1 MAQDGRMRVPRLL
14 LAVALG
20 AVGALTGTLIG
31 TGPAAAAGTATLA
44 LRPDHGRP
52 TTPFAVEYQFSPQNL
67 TCPAAVSFTWDGQ
80 PLGTAHVV
88 RSRQVCVAALGTA
101 PPADDN
107 QPGRHTV
114 GVDPVAGHQ
123 AKVATY
129 TVQPGSTAT
138 PTRTPTPGGTTAG
151 PTEDPLANGV
161 NTSPASLAPLDT
173 NGASVMGEASKPSG
187 GGGAMAAILIFG
199 GLLMLGGI
207 AIFGLLIYWTRRGGG
222 GGVEPDTEVYGAYP
236 VDHGDGQGPDAQYGR
251 HAQ

>member
-31 TGPAAAAGTATLA
+31 AGPAAAAGTATLA

-173 NGASVMGEASKPSG
+173 NGASVMGEASKPG
-187 GGGAMAAILIFG
+187 GGGAMAVILIFG

-222 GGVEPDTEVYGAYP
+222 GGVEPDTEVYGAYS

>member
-80 PLGTAHVV
+80 PLGTAHVA
-88 RSRQVCVAALGTA
+88 RSRQACVAALGTA

-107 QPGRHTV
+107 QPGRHAV
-114 GVDPVAGHQ
+114 GVDAVAGHP
-123 AKVATY
+123 AKTAIY
-129 TVQPGSTAT
+129 TVLPGSTAT
-138 PTRTPTPGGTTAG
+138 RTPTPARTSVG
-151 PTEDPLANGV
+151 PTEDPVGGGV
-161 NTSPASLAPLDT
+161 NTSPASVAPLDT
-173 NGASVMGEASKPSG
+173 NGASVLGEASKPGG
-187 GGGAMAAILIFG
+187 GGGAMALILIFG

-207 AIFGLLIYWTRRGGG
+207 VIFGLLIYWMRRGSG
-222 GGVEPDTEVYGAYP
+222 GGVEPDTEAFGAYSF
-236 VDHGDGQGPDAQYGR
+236 DHGDGQGPGAQHGR